1 MDTTTARHEP
11 NFLTTTKITF
21 VIQQRWADGQDWS
34 DAHYVSASHTVE
46 RAMEKA
52 AKYRAGIAK
61 GHYYDG
67 KEDNTIQPQL
77 RIQQR
82 VSEWTP
88 LHFEV

>member
-1 MDTTTARHEP
+1 METTAKRFEP

-21 VIQQRWADGQDWS
+21 AVQERWADGQPWR
-34 DAHYVSASHTVE
+34 DAHYISASHSVE

-61 GHYYDG
+61 GHYWDG
-67 KEDNTIQPQL
+67 SEDNTIQPQL
-77 RIQQR
+77 RIVQR

-88 LHFEV
+88 LHYEI